1 MLIIYCQG
9 EQGEGIP
16 GPPGPPGPPGGIT
29 VCKLFFSK
37 WYIKE
42 LFYNLVNTLLFDS
55 RDSVLCMLFFVGGW
69 WWYRVGSTGQYTE
82 RGQGMLVTDHLSYS
96 VTRKQL
102 TLCLIVVS
110 CNIVIVICKKS
121 CDNKDCSQ
129 VSYPRHFYPFF
140 SFDPFIKH
148 PPLDTQPIKCY

>member
-37 WYIKE
+37 WYVKE

-55 RDSVLCMLFFVGGW
+55 RDSVLCMLFFVGEKKGDK
-69 WWYRVGSTGQYTE
+69 VC
-82 RGQGMLVTDHLSYS
+82 
-96 VTRKQL
+96 QL
-102 TLCLIVVS
+102 KIIWATLWQENNL
-110 CNIVIVICKKS
+110 
-121 CDNKDCSQ
+121 
-129 VSYPRHFYPFF
+129 PF
-140 SFDPFIKH
+140 
-148 PPLDTQPIKCY
+148 L